1 MEIIS
6 KSPEQTQQIGKQLG
20 QLAKPG
26 DVILL
31 TGDLGAGKTCMTQ
44 GIAWGLDIDE
54 FAASPSFTLMREHY
68 GRLPLYHVDFYRL
81 DSVEDIYDF
90 GIDDYLFGNGLCVIE
105 WAEKGMEL
113 MPQKRLLIEI
123 EYVSE
128 NERKLD
134 LKANGKRYEQMLN
147 DLKV

>member
-6 KSPEQTQQIGKQLG
+6 GSPEQTRQIGKKLG
-20 QLAKPG
+20 QLAKAG

-31 TGDLGAGKTCMTQ
+31 AGDLGAGKTCLTQ

-54 FAASPSFTLMREHY
+54 FTASPSFTIMREHY
-68 GRLPLYHVDFYRL
+68 GRLSLYHVDFYRL
-81 DSVEDIYDF
+81 DSIDDIYDL
-90 GIDDYLFGNGLCVIE
+90 GIDDYLFSKGLCVIE

-113 MPQKRLLIEI
+113 MPEERLLIEI

-128 NERKLD
+128 NKRKLD
-134 LKANGKRYEQMLN
+134 LKASGKRYNGMLN

>member
-1 MEIIS
+1 MQIIS
-6 KSPEQTQQIGKQLG
+6 NSPERTQELGRQLG
-20 QLAKPG
+20 QLAQPG

-31 TGDLGAGKTCMTQ
+31 TGDLGAGKTCLTQ

-54 FAASPSFTLMREHY
+54 FAASPSFTIMREHY

-81 DSVEDIYDF
+81 NSIEDIYDF
-90 GIDDYLFGNGLCVIE
+90 GIDDYLFGKGLCVIE

-113 MPQKRLLIEI
+113 MPEERLLIEI

-134 LKANGKRYEQMLN
+134 LKASGKRYDKMLN

>member
-1 MEIIS
+1 MNIIS
-6 KSPEQTQQIGKQLG
+6 DSPEQTQRIGRQLG

-31 TGDLGAGKTCMTQ
+31 TGDLGAGKTCLTQ

-54 FAASPSFTLMREHY
+54 FAASPSFTIMREHQ
-68 GRLPLYHVDFYRL
+68 GRLLLYHVDFYRL
-81 DSVEDIYDF
+81 DSIEDIYDF

-113 MPQKRLLIEI
+113 MPDERLLIEM

-128 NERKLD
+128 NERRLD
-134 LKANGKRYEQMLN
+134 LNASGKRYDEILN